1 MPREKQRQAD
11 LEIYGADIISLVQ
24 EGVERALARP
34 KAAQVSFAFE
44 SELPAPPA
52 DRRDSPAP
60 RPQQRRRRHTT
71 GRNQQINI
79 KASSET
85 IEQFYAQAD
94 LRGLSLAEVFELA
107 VNLLDAQ
114 KK

>member
-1 MPREKQRQAD
+1 MPREKQRQPE
-11 LEIYGADIISLVQ
+11 LEMYGADIISLIQ

-44 SELPAPPA
+44 SELPTPPA
-52 DRRDSPAP
+52 HRHDSPAP
-60 RPQQRRRRHTT
+60 RPPQQRRRNTT

-85 IEQFYAQAD
+85 IERFYAQAD
-94 LRGLSLAEVFELA
+94 SRGLKLAEAFELA
-107 VNLLDAQ
+107 VKLLEGQ
-114 KK
+114 KR